1 MPAVEPQELVD
12 ALLDAV
18 QDSGFSGSLISSPR
32 KHPRRFAI
40 TGANGNQFVL
50 SVYAWTLTFGGR
62 PQLKNEYRIQM
73 TSVTSP
79 LEIFRDGPTVLLGYE
94 PNLRLFAGF
103 DLSRHRTFTPGSSSV
118 QIDIGALKEAET
130 DGLSFHRKSNDE
142 VAVGMRPDQLMTYAM
157 NADAF
162 HRFGKEAKIVNLL
175 ERARSAEEIPEQDVS
190 NLSAE
195 RRRLVETVS
204 RLSRLTTFRRQVL
217 FAYGNRCAVTRVQ
230 LKLVDAAH
238 ILPVGAAGSSDHV
251 RNGLALSPTYH
262 RAFDTSL
269 IYLDEEYRMQ
279 MNAVKLKELA
289 ALQLGGGV
297 EAFKAPLGKIF
308 LPPDKNQWPAP
319 DFIRKANRFR
329 QIA

>member
-40 TGANGNQFVL
+40 TDANGNQFVL

-94 PNLRLFAGF
+94 PNLGLFAGF

-142 VAVGMRPDQLMTYAM
+142 VAVGIRPDQLMTYAM

-175 ERARSAEEIPEQDVS
+175 ERATSAEEIPEQDVS

-204 RLSRLTTFRRQVL
+204 RLSRLTTFRRLVL
-217 FAYGNRCAVTRVQ
+217 FAYGNRCAIPRVQ

-238 ILPVGAAGSSDHV
+238 ILPVGAPGSSDHV

-289 ALQLGGGV
+289 ALQLDGGV
-297 EAFKAPLGKIF
+297 EAFKAPLGRIF